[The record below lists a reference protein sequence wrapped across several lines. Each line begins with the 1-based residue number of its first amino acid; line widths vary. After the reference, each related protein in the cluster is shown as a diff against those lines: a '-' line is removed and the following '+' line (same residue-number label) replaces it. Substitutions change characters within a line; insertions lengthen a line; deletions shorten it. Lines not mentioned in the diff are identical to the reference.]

1 MSTEVNSSEEKR
13 LEKSS
18 SGNRTSSRYMF
29 VPAMVASGL
38 TVTAV
43 VYHSQRRLLQLHIL
57 WSISPDNLMFNHHC
71 PMLWNV
77 FLLLTDNST
86 SSRQSFVPATVASGL
101 TVTAVVYN
109 SQRRLLQLHT
119 RWSISLGNRTSSRQ
133 SFVPATVVS
142 GLTVTAVVYHS
153 QRRLLQ
159 LHIRWSISP

>member
-57 WSISPDNLMFNHHC
+57 WSISPDNLLFNHHC
-71 PMLWNV
+71 SMLWNV
-77 FLLLTDNST
+77 FLLLT
-86 SSRQSFVPATVASGL
+86 
-101 TVTAVVYN
+101 
-109 SQRRLLQLHT
+109 
-119 RWSISLGNRTSSRQ
+119 GNRTSSRQ

-159 LHIRWSISP
+159 LHIRWSISPVRDNACLILFVTETLLSVPSTLYCIDSSLILFDKILAQASGP